1 MLKIGLIS
9 GSLFAGLSIVFG
21 AFGAHALKNQLTEY
35 SLSVYDKAVLYQ
47 MFHALGILIV
57 NILGCF
63 LLGLF
68 YNLMDSSLEKI
79 ITPFL
84 FIGFLGAFTTFS
96 AFSKESLDLMVEG
109 QFLSASLYIS
119 ISIFSCLGATW
130 LGIYL
135 TKA

>member
-1 MLKIGLIS
+1 MNILLICLGGALGAIS
-9 GSLFAGLSIVFG
+9 RFYISNLFQRSETL
-21 AFGAHALKNQLTEY
+21 E
-35 SLSVYDKAVLYQ
+35 
-47 MFHALGILIV
+47 MPLGILIV

-68 YNLMDSSLEKI
+68 YNLMDTNLEKI

-96 AFSKESLDLMVEG
+96 AFSKESLDLLIEG
-109 QFLSASLYIS
+109 HFLSASLYIF
-119 ISIFSCLGATW
+119 ISIFSCLSATW

>member
-1 MLKIGLIS
+1 MNILLICLGGALGAVS
-9 GSLFAGLSIVFG
+9 RFYISNLFQRSENLEIP
-21 AFGAHALKNQLTEY
+21 
-35 SLSVYDKAVLYQ
+35 
-47 MFHALGILIV
+47 LGILIV

-79 ITPFL
+79 MTPFL

-135 TKA
+135 TNA

>member
-1 MLKIGLIS
+1 MFGGALGAVSRFYIS
-9 GSLFAGLSIVFG
+9 NLFQRSENLEIP
-21 AFGAHALKNQLTEY
+21 
-35 SLSVYDKAVLYQ
+35 
-47 MFHALGILIV
+47 LGILIV

-119 ISIFSCLGATW
+119 ISIFSSLNSALFGSLKFTN
-130 LGIYL
+130 LSNQL
-135 TKA
+135 SFF

>member
-1 MLKIGLIS
+1 MNILLICLGGALGAVS
-9 GSLFAGLSIVFG
+9 RFYISILFQRSENLEIP
-21 AFGAHALKNQLTEY
+21 
-35 SLSVYDKAVLYQ
+35 
-47 MFHALGILIV
+47 LGILIV

-96 AFSKESLDLMVEG
+96 AFSKESLDLMIEG